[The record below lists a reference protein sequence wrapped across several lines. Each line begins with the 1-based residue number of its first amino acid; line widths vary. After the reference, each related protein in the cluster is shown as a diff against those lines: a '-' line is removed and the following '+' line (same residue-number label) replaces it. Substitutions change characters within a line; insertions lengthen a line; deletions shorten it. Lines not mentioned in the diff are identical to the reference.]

1 MAEPR
6 SVKRVAVL
14 GAGLTGLAAA
24 FRLQELA
31 TSRGEAIVVTLFEA
45 GSRPGGLVG
54 TERIGGYLVDIG
66 ADSFLTNKP
75 GAVGLCRRLGIED
88 RLVATDTRFRG
99 ALVLHQGQ
107 TVPIPEGFQLLSPTA
122 IWPIITTPLFSVWG
136 KLRLLAEWL
145 IPGRYRSIAR
155 TLGKSD
161 SANAPPEIPLVDESL
176 SDFVLRRFGREAL
189 DRLVQPLVGGIYTS
203 DPQRLSLAATMPRF
217 LEMER
222 DHGSLI
228 RAALRQKSRP
238 ESRPSA
244 QTEPAAAAGAA
255 RGRGA
260 QTERPVDTS
269 SGARY
274 GLFAGLKEG
283 MQELVDRLHA
293 SVAKSCSFRLNTQ
306 VVSVTANASAA
317 AGTLPP
323 SALLPS
329 VSLPSV
335 LPPNEPG
342 HPTTSSTGSGSGSGY
357 LLTLADGTTEPFDA
371 VLIAVSAVQMGPL
384 VQQLNPHLSTALQ
397 QIEYASSAIVVS
409 GHRLADI
416 RHPLDAFGLVIPHA
430 EGRKI
435 LAVSF
440 SSRKFPDRAPPDHV
454 LLRTFIG
461 GALQPELL
469 QQSDEQLLQTVRD
482 ELGELLGVR
491 GDPDFMRVYRYRQAM
506 PQYHVGHLEQV
517 AKIEEFSREHPG
529 IALAGIACRGVGV
542 PDAISSGESAA
553 EQILADF
560 QPLGSP
566 GPGRSSA
573 SNRIR

>member
-31 TSRGEAIVVTLFEA
+31 TSRGEAIEVTLFEA
-45 GSRPGGLVG
+45 GSRPGGMVG

-155 TLGKSD
+155 TSAKSD

-244 QTEPAAAAGAA
+244 QTGAAAAA
-255 RGRGA
+255 RGRGT

-293 SVAKSCSFRLNTQ
+293 SVAQSCSFRLNTQ

-329 VSLPSV
+329 VPPPSV
-335 LPPNEPG
+335 PPPSEPG
-342 HPTTSSTGSGSGSGY
+342 HPTTSSTGTGY

-384 VQQLNPHLSTALQ
+384 VQQLNPRLSAALQ

-469 QQSDEQLLQTVRD
+469 QQSDEQLLQTVQD
-482 ELGELLGVR
+482 ELGELLGVH

-517 AKIEEFSREHPG
+517 AKIEGFSREHLG

-542 PDAISSGESAA
+542 PDAISSGEFAA
-553 EQILADF
+553 DQILADF
-560 QPLGSP
+560 QQLRPLDP
-566 GPGRSSA
+566 DRSSA
-573 SNRIR
+573 SDRNR

>member
-31 TSRGEAIVVTLFEA
+31 TSRGEAIEVTLFEA
-45 GSRPGGLVG
+45 GSRPGGMVG

-155 TLGKSD
+155 TSAKSD

-244 QTEPAAAAGAA
+244 QTGAAAAA
-255 RGRGA
+255 RGRGT

-293 SVAKSCSFRLNTQ
+293 SVAQSCSFRLNTQ

-329 VSLPSV
+329 VPPPSV
-335 LPPNEPG
+335 PPPSEPG
-342 HPTTSSTGSGSGSGY
+342 HPTTSSTGTGY

-384 VQQLNPHLSTALQ
+384 VQQLNPRLSAALQ

-469 QQSDEQLLQTVRD
+469 QQSDEQLLQTVQD
-482 ELGELLGVR
+482 ELGELLGVH

-517 AKIEEFSREHPG
+517 AKIEGFSREHLG

-553 EQILADF
+553 DQILADF
-560 QPLGSP
+560 QQLRPLDP
-566 GPGRSSA
+566 DRSSA
-573 SNRIR
+573 SDRNR

>member
-31 TSRGEAIVVTLFEA
+31 TARGEAIEVTLFEA

-75 GAVGLCRRLGIED
+75 GAVGLCRRLGIEG

-99 ALVLHQGQ
+99 AFVLHQGQ
-107 TVPIPEGFQLLSPTA
+107 MVPIPEGFQLLSPTA
-122 IWPIITTPLFSVWG
+122 IWPIITTPLFSTWG

-155 TLGKSD
+155 TSAKSD
-161 SANAPPEIPLVDESL
+161 SADPPLEIPLVDESL

-244 QTEPAAAAGAA
+244 MAGAAGAT
-255 RGRGA
+255 GGMGT

-293 SVAKSCSFRLNTQ
+293 SVAQSCSFRLNTQ

-323 SALLPS
+323 SVLP
-329 VSLPSV
+329 PSV
-335 LPPNEPG
+335 LPPSVLPPSVPG
-342 HPTTSSTGSGSGSGY
+342 HPTTSSTGYGTGY
-357 LLTLADGTTEPFDA
+357 LLTLADGTIEPFDA

-384 VQQLNPHLSTALQ
+384 VQQLNPRLSAALQ

-469 QQSDEQLLQTVRD
+469 QQSDEQLLQMVRE
-482 ELGELLGVR
+482 ELGDLLGVR
-491 GDPDFMRVYRYRQAM
+491 GEPDFMRVYRYRQAM

-517 AKIEEFSREHPG
+517 AKIEGFSREHPG

-566 GPGRSSA
+566 GPGRLSA
-573 SNRIR
+573 SERNQ

>member
-31 TSRGEAIVVTLFEA
+31 TARGEAIEVTLFEA

-75 GAVGLCRRLGIED
+75 GAVGLCRRLGIEG

-122 IWPIITTPLFSVWG
+122 IWPIITTPLFSTWG

-145 IPGRYRSIAR
+145 IPGRYRSIRR
-155 TLGKSD
+155 TSAKSA
-161 SANAPPEIPLVDESL
+161 SADASPEIPLVDESL

-244 QTEPAAAAGAA
+244 KAGAAGAT
-255 RGRGA
+255 GGMGT

-306 VVSVTANASAA
+306 VVSVTANASPV
-317 AGTLPP
+317 AGKLPL
-323 SALLPS
+323 SEL
-329 VSLPSV
+329 LPSV
-335 LPPNEPG
+335 LPPSVPG
-342 HPTTSSTGSGSGSGY
+342 HPTTSSTGYGTGY
-357 LLTLADGTTEPFDA
+357 LLTLADGTIEPFDA

-384 VQQLNPHLSTALQ
+384 VQQLNPRLSAALQ

-469 QQSDEQLLQTVRD
+469 QQSDEQLLQMVRE
-482 ELGELLGVR
+482 ELGDLLGVR
-491 GDPDFMRVYRYRQAM
+491 GEPDFMRVYRYRQAM

-517 AKIEEFSREHPG
+517 AKIEGFSREHPG

-560 QPLGSP
+560 QQLRPLDP
-566 GPGRSSA
+566 DRSSA
-573 SNRIR
+573 SDRNR

>member
-31 TSRGEAIVVTLFEA
+31 TARGEAIEVTLFEA

-75 GAVGLCRRLGIED
+75 GAVGLCRRLGIEG

-122 IWPIITTPLFSVWG
+122 IWPIITTPLFSTWG

-145 IPGRYRSIAR
+145 IPGRYRSIRR
-155 TLGKSD
+155 TSAKSA
-161 SANAPPEIPLVDESL
+161 SADASPEIPLVDESL

-244 QTEPAAAAGAA
+244 KAGAAGAT
-255 RGRGA
+255 GGMGT

-306 VVSVTANASAA
+306 VVSVTANASPV
-317 AGTLPP
+317 AGKLPL
-323 SALLPS
+323 SELLPS
-329 VSLPSV
+329 VM
-335 LPPNEPG
+335 PPREPG
-342 HPTTSSTGSGSGSGY
+342 HPTTSITGSGSGY
-357 LLTLADGTTEPFDA
+357 LLTLADGTIEPFDA

-384 VQQLNPHLSTALQ
+384 VQQLNPRLSAALQ

-469 QQSDEQLLQTVRD
+469 QQSDEQLLQMVRE
-482 ELGELLGVR
+482 ELGDLLGVR
-491 GDPDFMRVYRYRQAM
+491 GEPDFMRVYRYRQAM

-517 AKIEEFSREHPG
+517 AKIEGFSREHPG

-560 QPLGSP
+560 QQLRPLDP
-566 GPGRSSA
+566 DRSSA
-573 SNRIR
+573 SDRNR

>member
-31 TSRGEAIVVTLFEA
+31 TSRGEAIEVTLFEA
-45 GSRPGGLVG
+45 GSRPGGMVG

-145 IPGRYRSIAR
+145 IPGRYKSIRR
-155 TLGKSD
+155 TSAKSD
-161 SANAPPEIPLVDESL
+161 SADAPPEIPLVDESL

-244 QTEPAAAAGAA
+244 QTGAAGTA

-323 SALLPS
+323 SAPLPS
-329 VSLPSV
+329 VPLPSA
-335 LPPNEPG
+335 LPPSEPG
-342 HPTTSSTGSGSGSGY
+342 HLTTSSTGSGSGTGY
-357 LLTLADGTTEPFDA
+357 LLTLADGITEPFDA

-384 VQQLNPHLSTALQ
+384 VQQLNPRLSASLQ

-440 SSRKFPDRAPPDHV
+440 SSRKFPDRAPTDHV

-491 GDPDFMRVYRYRQAM
+491 GEPDFMRVYRYRQAM

-573 SNRIR
+573 NNRNR

>member
-31 TSRGEAIVVTLFEA
+31 TSRGEAIEVTLFEA

-155 TLGKSD
+155 TSGKSD

-244 QTEPAAAAGAA
+244 QTGAAGTA

-293 SVAKSCSFRLNTQ
+293 SVAQSCSFRLNTQ

-329 VSLPSV
+329 VPPPS
-335 LPPNEPG
+335 EPG
-342 HPTTSSTGSGSGSGY
+342 HPTTSSTGTGY

-384 VQQLNPHLSTALQ
+384 VQQLNPRLSAALQ

-440 SSRKFPDRAPPDHV
+440 SSRKFPDRAPTDHV

-491 GDPDFMRVYRYRQAM
+491 GEPDFMRVYRYRQAM
-506 PQYHVGHLEQV
+506 PQYHVGHIEQV

-553 EQILADF
+553 DQILADF
-560 QPLGSP
+560 QQLRPLDP
-566 GPGRSSA
+566 DRSSA
-573 SNRIR
+573 SDRNR

>member
-1 MAEPR
+1 
-6 SVKRVAVL
+6 
-14 GAGLTGLAAA
+14 
-24 FRLQELA
+24 LQELA
-31 TSRGEAIVVTLFEA
+31 TTRGEAIEVTLFEA

-75 GAVGLCRRLGIED
+75 GAVGLCRRLGIEG

-122 IWPIITTPLFSVWG
+122 IWPIITTPLFSTWG

-145 IPGRYRSIAR
+145 IPGRYRSIRR
-155 TLGKSD
+155 TSAKSA
-161 SANAPPEIPLVDESL
+161 SADASPEIPLVDESL

-244 QTEPAAAAGAA
+244 KAGAAGAT
-255 RGRGA
+255 GGMGT

-306 VVSVTANASAA
+306 VVSVTANASPV
-317 AGTLPP
+317 AGKLPL
-323 SALLPS
+323 SELLPS
-329 VSLPSV
+329 VM
-335 LPPNEPG
+335 PPREPG
-342 HPTTSSTGSGSGSGY
+342 HPTTSITGSGSGY
-357 LLTLADGTTEPFDA
+357 LLTLADGTIEPFDA

-384 VQQLNPHLSTALQ
+384 VQQLNPRLSAALQ

-469 QQSDEQLLQTVRD
+469 QQSDEQLLQMVRE
-482 ELGELLGVR
+482 ELGDLLGVR
-491 GDPDFMRVYRYRQAM
+491 GEPDFMRVYRYRQAM

-517 AKIEEFSREHPG
+517 AKIEGFSREHPG

-560 QPLGSP
+560 QQLRPLDP
-566 GPGRSSA
+566 DRSSA
-573 SNRIR
+573 SDRNR